1 MKNSVYCMA
10 VFCAFAVPYIAAP
23 APGLAQETNFTRD
36 ENRFVETIE
45 QRYEV
50 GPEGTLTLQAETGS
64 IQVDSRTNGEVEVR
78 IVKRIEGRREDRARR
93 ALDEIET
100 VLSRQEDDV
109 HIQVVDK
116 NESFF
121 RRNRVTVEM
130 TVRVP
135 ERYNLDLSTVD
146 GSIEIEDIAGTVT
159 ASAVDGDIVIEDITG
174 PVTAVTVDGDI
185 EIGPADGPVDAG
197 TTDGDIEIVDVKGSI
212 TAHTVDGDV
221 DIDST
226 RGRVTASTMDGDIE
240 IRNTQGPVTAD
251 SVDGNIE
258 ILHATGDV
266 ITGTADGDIEISH
279 TQGVVT
285 ANTADG
291 NIDANTTGGDV
302 DAGTLEGNIHLFD
315 TRGSVE
321 ARAARGSIEV
331 YVARGNPDADPDA
344 TGDPPLPPGPE
355 SPDADPPDTEQP
367 DAGPPE
373 IGSPDSGPPDSGP
386 PDSGL
391 RITDQDPDNRWI
403 LATTE
408 GDVTIHLPGD
418 LAASVEAE
426 GSSGGLVLSRLWRE
440 DLGHIFSDFRLNQS
454 ELGVFFYIQSEASGH
469 INGGGDRIRL
479 KTNSG
484 NIYIRER

>member
-1 MKNSVYCMA
+1 MKNPVHCMA

-64 IQVDSRTNGEVEVR
+64 IQVDSRTNGAVEVR
-78 IVKRIEGRREDRARR
+78 IVKRIEGRREDRARS

-100 VLSRQEDDV
+100 VLSRQDDDV

-116 NESFF
+116 IESFF

-146 GSIEIEDIAGTVT
+146 GSIGIEDIAGTVT
-159 ASAVDGDIVIEDITG
+159 ASAVDGDIVIGDITG

-212 TAHTVDGDV
+212 TARTLDGDV

-226 RGRVTASTMDGDIE
+226 RGHVTASTTDGDIE

-266 ITGTADGDIEISH
+266 IAGTADGDIEIRN

-302 DAGTLEGNIHLFD
+302 DADTLEGNIHLFD

-331 YVARGNPDADPDA
+331 YVARGNPDTGPDA
-344 TGDPPLPPGPE
+344 TGDPPQPPGPE
-355 SPDADPPDTEQP
+355 SPDADPPDSEQP
-367 DAGPPE
+367 DSGPPD
-373 IGSPDSGPPDSGP
+373 IDSADSGPPDSGP
-386 PDSGL
+386 
-391 RITDQDPDNRWI
+391 RITDQDPDTRWI
-403 LATTE
+403 LSTAE

-479 KTNSG
+479 ETDSG